1 MIFRD
6 SDSHS
11 DRPSS
16 RACQL
21 DLQDHFRS
29 GCIVTVDHHIQMFCH
44 CLSDGTEDCTV
55 LWQPAL
61 WVVHMESCGNY
72 FTFILLSE
80 CSLFTSEW
88 QCVCN
93 VVESKDPGGET
104 LLGLSVVLQQGTLEL
119 HLPHQDRS
127 QSQHAHLSLSLRLRT
142 STRFLL
148 ILVCWDTGGPK
159 LACLCGDELK
169 RFTPKNHYM
178 SNILQ
183 SKSRKFGRN
192 TIFFGDP
199 L

>member
-1 MIFRD
+1 
-6 SDSHS
+6 
-11 DRPSS
+11 
-16 RACQL
+16 
-21 DLQDHFRS
+21 
-29 GCIVTVDHHIQMFCH
+29 MFCH
-44 CLSDGTEDCTV
+44 CLSDGTEARTV
-55 LWQPAL
+55 LWL
-61 WVVHMESCGNY
+61 VHMESCGNY

-88 QCVCN
+88 QCVCY

-142 STRFLL
+142 STGFLL

-169 RFTPKNHYM
+169 RFTPNPYM

-183 SKSRKFGRN
+183 TKSRKQSFLG
-192 TIFFGDP
+192 TP
-199 L
+199 WY